1 MDWTEEWAE
10 ELLGELLIKAKLT
23 LRITTEA
30 FDEEIRDL
38 IKAAYEDLDTRGVLT
53 VEKTESS
60 LLIRAVMTYVR
71 YHFGDPENPEKL
83 KMSYDEQK
91 AQLMTTTEFTAW
103 DEEDED

>member
-1 MDWTEEWAE
+1 MVWTEEKAA
-10 ELLGELLIKAKLT
+10 ELLSNLLIKAKLT
-23 LRITTEA
+23 LRITTDA

-53 VEKTESS
+53 VKKAESP

-71 YHFGDPENPEKL
+71 YHFGDPDNPEKL

-91 AQLMTTTEFTAW
+91 AQLMTTTDFTVW